1 MLLLRLFILT
11 GLLALLTA
19 CANTSPAPQG
29 PPRIPEQVSK
39 ADWEQDMQRF
49 AALDTASP
57 PPRHGVLFVGSSS
70 IRLWETLAT
79 DFPGVP
85 VINRGFGG
93 SELRDSTF
101 YADRIVIPYAP
112 RQIVLYAGEN
122 DLQMGRTPQQ
132 VAADFRAFVA
142 RARRDLP
149 KVRIAY
155 ISNKPSPLRVGLLE
169 AQRQANALI
178 KAEAER
184 LHVDYIDVFTSM
196 LDANGLPRG
205 ELFVEDRLHM
215 NRAGYELWRQ
225 KVAPYLTGH
234 RSPPVTNP

>member
-1 MLLLRLFILT
+1 MLLLRPFVLAAS
-11 GLLALLTA
+11 LLILLTA
-19 CANTSPAPQG
+19 CASAPLAPQG

-39 ADWEQDMQRF
+39 ADWEQDMRRF
-49 AALDTASP
+49 AAQDAVSP
-57 PPRHGVLFVGSSS
+57 PPRHGVVFVGSSS
-70 IRLWETLAT
+70 IRLWETLAA

-112 RQIVLYAGEN
+112 RQIVVYAGEN
-122 DLQMGRTPQQ
+122 DLQAGRTPQQ
-132 VAADFRAFVA
+132 VEADFRAFVE
-142 RARRDLP
+142 RVRRDLP
-149 KVRIAY
+149 KARIAY
-155 ISNKPSPLRVGLLE
+155 ISNKPSPLRAGLLE

-178 KAEAER
+178 EAEAGR

-196 LDANGLPRG
+196 LDANGQVRE

-225 KVAPYLTGH
+225 KVAPYLTH
-234 RSPPVTNP
+234 H